1 MRRSIKVIQAENDIK
16 GEEEEEEGEDCLS
29 LQLTNAMQIEVV
41 LSNVNTPK
49 GFRA

>member
-16 GEEEEEEGEDCLS
+16 GEEEEEGEDCLS

-49 GFRA
+49 GLRA